1 MKNTR
6 SGSDRTLLGQGASQ
20 KQRPWKPG
28 QFFLFRLC
36 RVRARPTF
44 RETIPACGS
53 RALASGSAS
62 AGSMRVS
69 TGLSLA
75 LCQDALQKLFAI
87 LFECGLQIVEIATNA
102 LRHDCSPSPSS
113 VRILVCLL
121 DHGGHRF
128 DSSPGPTTT
137 STASSGRDRLEPEVF
152 AILQR
157 NDAGQRAFPPLSK
170 LLARQGKLCAI
181 RERRGRPRRRAPQG
195 AQVSTWAPCLL
206 TGTFVADARLAN
218 AVGAR
223 LGDLSPPAPTSGPA
237 PPHFLA
243 APPVPRER
251 YTDGE

>member
-1 MKNTR
+1 MVNFIIAWQAAVHVTERYLVSESQRKADEEHTKWV
-6 SGSDRTLLGQGASQ
+6 DRTLLGQGASQ
-20 KQRPWKPG
+20 KQRPGKPG

-113 VRILVCLL
+113 VRILVCL
-121 DHGGHRF
+121 
-128 DSSPGPTTT
+128 
-137 STASSGRDRLEPEVF
+137 
-152 AILQR
+152 
-157 NDAGQRAFPPLSK
+157 
-170 LLARQGKLCAI
+170 
-181 RERRGRPRRRAPQG
+181 
-195 AQVSTWAPCLL
+195 
-206 TGTFVADARLAN
+206 
-218 AVGAR
+218 
-223 LGDLSPPAPTSGPA
+223 
-237 PPHFLA
+237 
-243 APPVPRER
+243 
-251 YTDGE
+251 